1 MTGESRGYLDRLREN
16 IEVLDE
22 AIAIA
27 RESSKA
33 KENNNRMSLQWSKV
47 LRELVELRNVTL
59 INIKAHMIGRDQT
72 GVVNEP
78 LDHYDGNQ
86 EVEFEREFQKFMKL
100 SIKCQDCGR
109 ESEEVSTRRIRH
121 EALIPDEYVKLC
133 NKCYQNRTNSEF
145 VDEDEEAS
153 YEG

>member
-1 MTGESRGYLDRLREN
+1 MTGESKGYLDRLREN

-47 LRELVELRNVTL
+47 LRQLVELRNVTL
-59 INIKAHMIGRDQT
+59 INIKAHLLGIHQT
-72 GVVNEP
+72 GVVNDP
-78 LDHYDGNQ
+78 SGHYDENL
-86 EVEFEREFQKFMKL
+86 EVEFEREFQKFMRPL
-100 SIKCQDCGR
+100 IKCQHCGR

-121 EALIPDEYVKLC
+121 EALIPDEYVRLC

-145 VDEDEEAS
+145 VR
-153 YEG
+153 